1 MPTSRTS
8 SRAGRPPTH
17 AIVTRDTLGR
27 TPSGADER
35 TGGRLRDVNHS
46 TGDGAGG
53 SWPIGSEED
62 LQQRLALVTPEDT
75 TRGLFINGVL
85 EAVRQLGGEPAVQHC
100 LAQSQEKRFMD
111 LFNYPFAKLIRV
123 SYAGARHLSDESR
136 SFDEVMRQM
145 GYVSAKSFAASR
157 MGALMLRTIFS
168 APRRLVDTLPVSH
181 RMNTSSGECTVQWT
195 GVNSAVVRITRQFL
209 PPSYTEGSLQGSF
222 EAARVQGLTVRIHS
236 ISLLDNEYELSWG

>member
-1 MPTSRTS
+1 M
-8 SRAGRPPTH
+8 
-17 AIVTRDTLGR
+17 
-27 TPSGADER
+27 
-35 TGGRLRDVNHS
+35 NHS

-62 LQQRLALVTPEDT
+62 LRQRLALATPEDT

-111 LFNYPFAKLIRV
+111 LFNYPFSRMLQV
-123 SYAGARHLSDESR
+123 SYAGARHLSGEAR

-145 GYVSAKSFAASR
+145 GYVSARSFTTSR

-168 APRRLVDTLPVSH
+168 DPRRLVDTLPVAH
-181 RMNTSSGECTVQWT
+181 RMNTSSGECTVRWV
-195 GVNSAVVRITRQFL
+195 GFNKALVRITRQFL
-209 PPSYTEGSLQGSF
+209 PAAYTEGSLQGSF
-222 EAARVQGLTVRIHS
+222 EAARVRGLTVHVHS
-236 ISLLDNEYELSWG
+236 TSLLDHEYELSWD